1 MRDPRE
7 AHGPRNAASRRLRE
21 VRQRWLRGAARRR
34 RGDCCGECCC
44 IGQHRGGGQCGVLV
58 RETRVVH
65 QVVARNWRTFGIAA
79 HPDDARA
86 FAPVASPQPRL
97 HKQQLDFVSFIVVSR
112 RNTFAGVNAPS
123 AMRVPWRNAG
133 MPIAPITSEIHWGEP
148 IMRVLVVDDS
158 SERTEV
164 LRQGLE
170 QAGYE
175 VVAALTSPLELLRAV
190 EQFKPDAIIIDT
202 ESPSRDVLEH
212 VVMISRDEPRPI
224 VMFASDAAPD
234 TIREAVRA
242 GVSAYIVDGLE
253 ASRVKTIVEVAVAR
267 FDEYQ
272 SLKIE
277 LADA

>member
-1 MRDPRE
+1 ML
-7 AHGPRNAASRRLRE
+7 ACQL
-21 VRQRWLRGAARRR
+21 
-34 RGDCCGECCC
+34 
-44 IGQHRGGGQCGVLV
+44 HR
-58 RETRVVH
+58 
-65 QVVARNWRTFGIAA
+65 
-79 HPDDARA
+79 
-86 FAPVASPQPRL
+86 
-97 HKQQLDFVSFIVVSR
+97 
-112 RNTFAGVNAPS
+112 
-123 AMRVPWRNAG
+123 
-133 MPIAPITSEIHWGEP
+133 ITSEIHWGEP

-253 ASRVKTIVEVAVAR
+253 ASRVKAIIEVAVAR

-277 LADA
+277 LADANLKLSERKLVERAKGILMKARGMSEDEAYQALRRMAMDRGKRLGEIAQQLIEMSELLG